1 MKKDFLLL
9 YILIPPFWFIFFL
22 IEYIYFGDIVNEFLI
37 KNFISKLSLNEIE
50 LFSKKNGLSL
60 SDDELY
66 LIHDYIKSDWHTI
79 IYGNP
84 RPILD
89 DLRVKLDDFSYQKI
103 EKLYIEFKEKYKNY
117 L

>member
-1 MKKDFLLL
+1 MS
-9 YILIPPFWFIFFL
+9 
-22 IEYIYFGDIVNEFLI
+22 EFLI
-37 KNFISKLSLNEIE
+37 KNYVSKLTISEIE
-50 LFSKKNGLSL
+50 SFSKRNGLSL
-60 SDDELY
+60 TDEELR
-66 LIHDYIKSDWHTI
+66 LIEYYIKNEWHTI

-89 DLRVKLDDFSYQKI
+89 NLKSILDDYSYQKI

>member
-1 MKKDFLLL
+1 MS
-9 YILIPPFWFIFFL
+9 
-22 IEYIYFGDIVNEFLI
+22 EFLI
-37 KNFISKLSLNEIE
+37 KNYVSKLTLAEIEQFSKKQGLSLNDYE
-50 LFSKKNGLSL
+50 LRII
-60 SDDELY
+60 Y
-66 LIHDYIKSDWHTI
+66 DYIKNDWHTI

-89 DLRVKLDDFSYQKI
+89 SLKSKIDEFSYNKI